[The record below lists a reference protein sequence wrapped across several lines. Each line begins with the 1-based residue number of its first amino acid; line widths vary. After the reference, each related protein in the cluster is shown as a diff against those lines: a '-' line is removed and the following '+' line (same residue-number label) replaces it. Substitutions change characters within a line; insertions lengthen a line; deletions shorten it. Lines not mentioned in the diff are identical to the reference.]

1 MLAKML
7 LYLLVAAMVFS
18 LIGCADPQ
26 GTKPSI
32 ITPAAPDLFDGNI
45 DWNLHG
51 IWMTADGIV
60 QDGKTGVD
68 FSVSGTLLTE
78 FEPYSTVELAL
89 NFTWPD
95 CSIMQDDNK
104 STYTGHAQLA
114 DKHDNQRLYHIA
126 AWLYDP
132 AKNDSTSI
140 SFTICPE
147 EGFVVVNKGQ
157 YYLVASTNP
166 EADPAEIF
174 AFYKEYVHVSE

>member
-1 MLAKML
+1 MLP
-7 LYLLVAAMVFS
+7 YLFVVAMFFS
-18 LIGCADPQ
+18 LIGCAGPQ
-26 GTKPSI
+26 ETKPSI
-32 ITPAAPDLFDGNI
+32 ITPAAPDLFDGTI

-51 IWMTADGIV
+51 IWVNPDGTV
-60 QDGKTGVD
+60 QTGQEGVD

-104 STYTGHAQLA
+104 STYTGHAQFA

-147 EGFVVVNKGQ
+147 DGFVVVKLGQ
-157 YYLVASTNP
+157 DYLVASTDP
-166 EADPAEIF
+166 EADPAEILT
-174 AFYKEYVHVSE
+174 FYKEYVHVSI